1 MPRYAD
7 KEGDR
12 FEFITFHQSY
22 AYEDFVEGIRPVTV
36 NGAVTY
42 EVRHGVLRRLCE
54 RARKDPVHRYALF
67 IDEINRGNVAKI
79 FGELITL
86 IEADKRLRFDSDGKK
101 IKGLEVTLPYSGD
114 RFGVPANVDLISTM
128 NTADRSIALLDTAL
142 RRRFRFE
149 ELMPNARYID
159 SQGSGIIPDGEGG
172 EIDLRQLLD
181 AMNARLTH
189 FRHRDQTIGHAY
201 FTKVRSF
208 SDLRSVMAREIL
220 PLLQEYFY
228 EDWRHIRLVLADQT
242 VSDPEYQL
250 VRQITARPEDLFPSA
265 DTAEL
270 GESHMFKVTPEAEY
284 PRRHSQDLRA
294 PLMRR
299 LTLRERDSFPIGTDD
314 GLSEA
319 EAAAFARLQPSLPA
333 GSLTW
338 EHRAIRFGPF
348 CGVLRAADV
357 TVELLPKIDDG
368 QDRNEGTRGLLVA
381 MLRTTGNLTVSSAGE
396 ATLGQ
401 QQMHLLDQFI
411 LDFCARVNAALRGGA
426 ITHYQDHEEN
436 LNALRG
442 RLILTNHLR
451 RNAFDRSHLFC
462 SFDERTID
470 NPHNRALKAVLSVLR
485 PNAISA
491 QARAT
496 VAALLHRFDD
506 VALHPVTPRDIARL
520 TLDRMTKSWE
530 PIFERAKWLLQGL
543 FPDVRSARW
552 TAPAFCSTWSGCSK
566 RSLARSFDRPGK
578 GPLRTASG
586 LCCKAHK
593 RASHN
598 LT

>member
-1 MPRYAD
+1 
-7 KEGDR
+7 
-12 FEFITFHQSY
+12 
-22 AYEDFVEGIRPVTV
+22 
-36 NGAVTY
+36 
-42 EVRHGVLRRLCE
+42 
-54 RARKDPVHRYALF
+54 
-67 IDEINRGNVAKI
+67 
-79 FGELITL
+79 
-86 IEADKRLRFDSDGKK
+86 
-101 IKGLEVTLPYSGD
+101 
-114 RFGVPANVDLISTM
+114 
-128 NTADRSIALLDTAL
+128 
-142 RRRFRFE
+142 
-149 ELMPNARYID
+149 
-159 SQGSGIIPDGEGG
+159 
-172 EIDLRQLLD
+172 
-181 AMNARLTH
+181 
-189 FRHRDQTIGHAY
+189 
-201 FTKVRSF
+201 
-208 SDLRSVMAREIL
+208 
-220 PLLQEYFY
+220 
-228 EDWRHIRLVLADQT
+228 
-242 VSDPEYQL
+242 
-250 VRQITARPEDLFPSA
+250 
-265 DTAEL
+265 
-270 GESHMFKVTPEAEY
+270 
-284 PRRHSQDLRA
+284 
-294 PLMRR
+294 MRR

-543 FPDVRSARW
+543 FPDVRSGEVDGTCLLFNMERLFE
-552 TAPAFCSTWSGCSK
+552 AFLGAKLRQAWQGTPEDSFRIVLQGPQK
-566 RSLARSFDRPGK
+566 SLAQSDVGHAFRLRPDVTVLDDGGVVRIFDAKWKRLDTKAPSSGVSPSDVYQLAAYASRYSCERVALVYPASVGCPPGLIESYRLAIPGAPILEAHAVDVRALGRN
-578 GPLRTASG
+578 GPLPLELRPPLTGAP
-586 LCCKAHK
+586 HK
-593 RASHN
+593 QPREPDVVG
-598 LT
+598 